1 MAFSTLPWIT
11 PANLFIKTVA
21 AELMVA
27 LRKRPRMVT
36 GHAQFLHAEK
46 DREDWEHWPQKQDY
60 IKRDN
65 KNWHNGGTIWRKL
78 ELLLCFPT

>member
-46 DREDWEHWPQKQDY
+46 DRED
-60 IKRDN
+60 
-65 KNWHNGGTIWRKL
+65 
-78 ELLLCFPT
+78 